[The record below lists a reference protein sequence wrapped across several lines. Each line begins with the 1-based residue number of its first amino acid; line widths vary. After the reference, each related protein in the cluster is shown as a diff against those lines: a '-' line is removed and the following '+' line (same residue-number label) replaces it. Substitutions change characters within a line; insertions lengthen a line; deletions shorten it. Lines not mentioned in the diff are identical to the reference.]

1 MKDKE
6 EEEEATILTGS
17 YNGLMGCFTRLTEG
31 LTWWL
36 GMGPTKRL
44 KYLSDKKWKQCPNGW
59 GSGIWGILS
68 DEWWV
73 AKIEW
78 RVMSGENWVTSDEW
92 SVMKIEWRVMKKKK
106 KPNKAKLLLLSK
118 DKSYNMGD
126 IHNASNINLDF
137 PIDRFISFINLY
149 NFKILIKALWL
160 MS

>member
-6 EEEEATILTGS
+6 EEEEVATILRGT
-17 YNGLMGCFTRLTEG
+17 YNGLVGCFMRLTEG
-31 LTWWL
+31 LTWWS

-106 KPNKAKLLLLSK
+106 KKKPNRA
-118 DKSYNMGD
+118 
-126 IHNASNINLDF
+126 
-137 PIDRFISFINLY
+137 
-149 NFKILIKALWL
+149 
-160 MS
+160 